1 MSVKASDRKPS
12 KMQFEV
18 LSNEVRDD
26 VSRVLTNKRLVEPKW
41 KYIIAVPG
49 VQMAELICWYIKAAN
64 FIWPKDETAL
74 MARRELQYKAIGACG
89 ALADFLF
96 WAMRKLDRLDVN
108 GKDKEL
114 EDRFG
119 KIGEKLNKLVACL
132 KGWQEKDT
140 IKASEQ

>member
-12 KMQFEV
+12 KMQFEE

-64 FIWPKDETAL
+64 FIWPKDYRPGKHP
-74 MARRELQYKAIGACG
+74 RRLSWMEGELRKEECQTYC
-89 ALADFLF
+89 ADDGRPVQQIIRNTENHKTNQ
-96 WAMRKLDRLDVN
+96 WR
-108 GKDKEL
+108 
-114 EDRFG
+114 
-119 KIGEKLNKLVACL
+119 
-132 KGWQEKDT
+132 
-140 IKASEQ
+140 

>member
-49 VQMAELICWYIKAAN
+49 VQMAEQICWYIKAAN

-74 MARRELQYKAIGACG
+74 MARRADGNRRSAAHTSPQENQRRTAKA
-89 ALADFLF
+89 
-96 WAMRKLDRLDVN
+96 
-108 GKDKEL
+108 
-114 EDRFG
+114 
-119 KIGEKLNKLVACL
+119 EKAAPLV
-132 KGWQEKDT
+132 G
-140 IKASEQ
+140 

>member
-1 MSVKASDRKPS
+1 MGVKVSDRKPS
-12 KMQFEV
+12 KMRFEV

-26 VSRVLTNKRLVEPKW
+26 VCRVLMNKRLVEPKW

-49 VQMAELICWYIKAAN
+49 VQMAEQICFYIKAAN
-64 FIWPKDETAL
+64 YIWPKDETAL
-74 MARRELQYKAIGACG
+74 TVRREFQYKAIGGCG
-89 ALADFLF
+89 ALADHLA
-96 WAMRKLDRLDVN
+96 WSLQKLDRLDVN

-114 EDRFG
+114 EGRFG
-119 KIGEKLNKLVACL
+119 KIGEKLNQLIACL